1 MAQARTICSG
11 VLGAP
16 ALCTGSTPGIQLPRW
31 GLLPSKGTRPDKAS
45 GTQTSSPARP
55 GSRGQGPVAQA
66 HGREA
71 RLTLSHHQQS
81 HIGEH
86 LWGTSCP
93 TGHRSPLSSHPRWTM
108 AAQGAR
114 STPGSREARV
124 QPSPGQA
131 GCRSP
136 TYTQLDSQ
144 PRTLRQGHPRG
155 PDSSLLLLAVCPRVA
170 PGSTAGSGAT
180 RPRPLAHR
188 VASGTVVV
196 VPAALSLPGYHTTTV
211 HAKGSPRQLV
221 ALRREATSQQQ
232 RPGGEATKRSLA
244 WDPPSLSRLPKNR
257 ERREVPGL
265 LRPPG
270 VPNPFL
276 AESSEAEL
284 PQSPPRPYHLDVK
297 ISAMSLNDSPHPGAY
312 PGILQMATTGQTGH
326 ISHGH
331 MTEDPAPRAPQFLEP
346 PRPCW
351 GKIPELPAMGMRP
364 PGHCLSLH
372 CPLPAWG
379 HRKGRKC
386 SKPTWRRQRGRDSQ
400 TGQGQGRDHTQGVE
414 SGLSVNL
421 STASQ
426 DSGGQPRIES
436 CRGQSTCQA
445 AEQECCAH
453 IIQPEP
459 P

>member
-1 MAQARTICSG
+1 MSICGGPAGPQVKGHCCPHTLGGQWQPRGHGPPQAPGKLVSSLPQARRA
-11 VLGAP
+11 VAP
-16 ALCTGSTPGIQLPRW
+16 LPTPSWTHG
-31 GLLPSKGTRPDKAS
+31 
-45 GTQTSSPARP
+45 PA
-55 GSRGQGPVAQA
+55 
-66 HGREA
+66 
-71 RLTLSHHQQS
+71 TLS
-81 HIGEH
+81 
-86 LWGTSCP
+86 
-93 TGHRSPLSSHPRWTM
+93 
-108 AAQGAR
+108 
-114 STPGSREARV
+114 
-124 QPSPGQA
+124 
-131 GCRSP
+131 
-136 TYTQLDSQ
+136 
-144 PRTLRQGHPRG
+144 QGHPSG
-155 PDSSLLLLAVCPRVA
+155 PDSSLLLLA
-170 PGSTAGSGAT
+170 GSTAGSGAT
-180 RPRPLAHR
+180 RPRPLALR

-346 PRPCW
+346 PRPYW
-351 GKIPELPAMGMRP
+351 GKIPELPAMGMQP

-445 AEQECCAH
+445 AQQECCAH
-453 IIQPEP
+453 IVRPEP